1 MEASGRS
8 QGKKSKFSFV
18 STFPKHSRLLI
29 PPLFPAGALASS
41 HWFLPDTLARGPG
54 AGHASSQ
61 ESRAG
66 YAATGETGDA
76 TWCSQDLLIL

>member
-18 STFPKHSRLLI
+18 STFPKHSRLLV

-66 YAATGETGDA
+66 YAATGEGGTTPGA
-76 TWCSQDLLIL
+76 AKIS